1 MVLIKHSA
9 FPPNAGLADLSG
21 VSKIFY
27 HLRQRFYPVEFADL
41 CTLID
46 DIVLRDHVV
55 LVGKTET
62 TPKHYMAAIQPLIDE
77 GVFRILAEPF
87 RPART
92 ETSSAAMR
100 AAAQA
105 AGRDMLTA
113 ASVEDADLEVTRL
126 LGAEAKFGRPATV
139 LLRNL
144 HNFGVNRRPKFE
156 HGIIDLVHRNRRLAD
171 DARALHIEIQRN
183 GVPARGFVKLDVPPL
198 ALTVL
203 KNSASFEQVI
213 ERLLDMRDTA
223 SELRHD
229 TSVLFERLSN
239 PATTLDRQAE
249 LTRKWEKKWRKSWD
263 DAVADRMFICNTS
276 TAMLSKG
283 FELVKSLGDIRSWP
297 DAVLKG
303 IAVVG
308 DVREATSIDALRSVH
323 TPVRNYLLTSRGQMR
338 AVVSRVFE
346 KDPAVVDALMARLAA
361 PNSLWRKAFRIE
373 RP

>member
-9 FPPNAGLADLSG
+9 FPPNVGLADLSG

-46 DIVLRDHVV
+46 EIVLRDHIV

-62 TPKHYMAAIQPLIDE
+62 TPKHYLAAIQPLIDE
-77 GVFRILAEPF
+77 GVFHVLTEPF
-87 RPART
+87 RPVRT
-92 ETSSAAMR
+92 EASSTAMR

-113 ASVEDADLEVTRL
+113 ASIEDADLEVTRL

-171 DARALHIEIQRN
+171 DARTLHTEIQRN
-183 GVPARGFVKLDVPPL
+183 GVPARGLVKLDVPPL
-198 ALTVL
+198 ALNVL

-223 SELRHD
+223 SELRYD
-229 TSVLFERLSN
+229 TSVLVERLSN
-239 PATTLDRQAE
+239 PATTLDQQAD
-249 LTRKWEKKWRKSWD
+249 LTRKWEMKWRKSWD
-263 DAVADRMFICNTS
+263 DAI
-276 TAMLSKG
+276 
-283 FELVKSLGDIRSWP
+283 
-297 DAVLKG
+297 
-303 IAVVG
+303 
-308 DVREATSIDALRSVH
+308 
-323 TPVRNYLLTSRGQMR
+323 
-338 AVVSRVFE
+338 
-346 KDPAVVDALMARLAA
+346 
-361 PNSLWRKAFRIE
+361 
-373 RP
+373 